1 MKLIHS
7 LLLLIAVMPVF
18 AQSAS
23 PALDEQVAVVQGKN
37 GITRHY
43 TSSEQLLS
51 GDRIINYPTQIV
63 RIAGTIN
70 TLNTTCD
77 EVFRAIDQ
85 LYLDY
90 LSHSGMYYINSY
102 SYCGYDPK
110 TEMAN
115 QLIISSYFDPVSDKA
130 VSELTEWLESM
141 KGAEI
146 YGLPFTVESAKELI
160 VSLKISSGYKEGRD
174 DPNLLVYRT
183 DTTNLLFASNYQMKK
198 ELVDDIRQRFYSYEP
213 KVILPFLEQ
222 WFFPGSAG
230 VYQQVLASSNYVLLE
245 PHRMFIMDNEPQLFT
260 PMLNVDFA
268 HQCFESKTKFCL

>member
-1 MKLIHS
+1 MKVIQS

-23 PALDEQVAVVQGKN
+23 PALDEQITVAQGKN

-43 TSSEQLLS
+43 TNSKQSFAD
-51 GDRIINYPTQIV
+51 DRTINYPTQIV
-63 RIAGTIN
+63 RLAGTIN
-70 TLNTTCD
+70 TPNTTCD
-77 EVFRAIDQ
+77 EVFREIDQ

-115 QLIISSYFDPVSDKA
+115 QFIISSYFDPVSDKA
-130 VSELTEWLESM
+130 ISALTEWLETM
-141 KGAEI
+141 NGAEI
-146 YGLPFTVESAKELI
+146 YGVPFTIERAKELI

-174 DPNLLVYRT
+174 DPNLLVYRS

-198 ELVDDIRQRFYSYEP
+198 ELIDDIKQRFYSYQP
-213 KVILPFLEQ
+213 KVILSFLEQ
-222 WFFPGSAG
+222 WFFPGSSDI
-230 VYQQVLASSNYVLLE
+230 YRNVLASSNYVLLE
-245 PHRMFIMDNEPQLFT
+245 PHRIFVMEHEPQLFT
-260 PMLNVDFA
+260 PMLNIHFA
-268 HQCFESKTKFCL
+268 HQCFESKTQFCL